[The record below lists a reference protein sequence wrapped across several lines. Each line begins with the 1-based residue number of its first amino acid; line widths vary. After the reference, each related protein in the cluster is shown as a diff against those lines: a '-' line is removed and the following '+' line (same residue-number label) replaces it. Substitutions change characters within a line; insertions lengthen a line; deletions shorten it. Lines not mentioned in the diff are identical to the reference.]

1 MAAPGSRIQD
11 PGSLD
16 NSECEAPF
24 RRIWRS
30 AGTRAGWHCI
40 TIPTNIRCSLPT
52 PGCSSLLHFDKEFT
66 DNTIYHTLFSDKLSA
81 DLEHVYENAID
92 QMLKAAGHELYYYTF
107 PTESGK
113 HNYEEWISR

>member
-1 MAAPGSRIQD
+1 MAPSVPADLEIRRNESRM
-11 PGSLD
+11 
-16 NSECEAPF
+16 A
-24 RRIWRS
+24 
-30 AGTRAGWHCI
+30 
-40 TIPTNIRCSLPT
+40 
-52 PGCSSLLHFDKEFT
+52 LHHNPDKYKMFAADTGLFVTLAFWDKEFT

-81 DLEHVYENAID
+81 DLGHVYENAID